1 MSTEEFVKV
10 AVGYFFNWFGILVAG
25 YFWLVINHI
34 RKDIDGV
41 ANYARETRSDVE
53 KIEEII
59 TCLKVTLGKLQQQVE
74 DNQVNCDRRHSKT
87 DGV

>member
-1 MSTEEFVKV
+1 MSSEEIV
-10 AVGYFFNWFGILVAG
+10 AAAISKLINWIIILVTA

-34 RKDIDGV
+34 RKDIDGL
-41 ANYARETRSDVE
+41 ANYAKETRSGVE

-74 DNQVNCDRRHSKT
+74 DNKENCDRRHSKA

>member
-1 MSTEEFVKV
+1 MSTEEIIAIAMGKLI
-10 AVGYFFNWFGILVAG
+10 NWIIILVTA

-74 DNQVNCDRRHSKT
+74 DNKENCDRRHSKT